1 MRPTVFGRALAII
14 LVMIPGARAVA
25 QTGFP
30 WWKDPKVVRELALSP
45 DQSTRIDDVFRA
57 VFPQLRQ
64 SKEELD
70 RQEAALS
77 RLLEIKADEA
87 TVLRQV
93 DKVEVVR
100 GSLNKSRTLMLLH
113 MRQILTSKQNVKFNA
128 VFEQYRRDNPR
139 PASPPPE
146 TRPAPDTKGT
156 PDNKGRSQTGR

>member
-1 MRPTVFGRALAII
+1 MRPTVFGRALAIV
-14 LVMIPGARAVA
+14 LLTIPTARSIA

-30 WWKDPKVVRELALSP
+30 WWKDPKVVQELTLSA
-45 DQSTRIDDVFRA
+45 DQSARIDGVFRA
-57 VFPQLRQ
+57 VFPQLTE
-64 SKEELD
+64 SKKELD
-70 RQEAALS
+70 RQEAELS
-77 RLLEIKADEA
+77 RLLEVKADEA

-139 PASPPPE
+139 PAASPPE
-146 TRPAPDTKGT
+146 TKPAPETRGSSDTKGR
-156 PDNKGRSQTGR
+156 PQPAR

>member
-1 MRPTVFGRALAII
+1 MRPTVFGRALAIV
-14 LVMIPGARAVA
+14 LLMVPAVPALA

-30 WWKDPKVVRELALSP
+30 WWKDPKVVQELGLSA
-45 DQSTRIDDVFRA
+45 DQSARIDGVFRS

-64 SKEELD
+64 STAELD
-70 RQEAALS
+70 RQEAELS
-77 RLLEIKADEA
+77 RLLGVNADEA

-113 MRQILTSKQNVKFNA
+113 MRQVFTPKQNVKFNA

-139 PASPPPE
+139 PAGPPPDVKGSS
-146 TRPAPDTKGT
+146 DTKGR
-156 PDNKGRSQTGR
+156 PPTGR